1 MSLAAN
7 GVDLGAGV
15 SLDEL
20 LAATLEVVEAEVG
33 ARVEGGAASGDDGDG
48 DGGGGY
54 GGRGRGGNVGDTLQM
69 DGGGQ

>member
-33 ARVEGGAASGDDGDG
+33 ARVEGGAASGDGDG

-54 GGRGRGGNVGDTLQM
+54 GGRGRRGGNVGDTLQM

>member
-48 DGGGGY
+48 GGY

>member
-33 ARVEGGAASGDDGDG
+33 ARVEGGTASGDDGDG
-48 DGGGGY
+48 DGGR
-54 GGRGRGGNVGDTLQM
+54 GRRGGNVGDTLQM